1 VDFPIV
7 MNVPFSCPG
16 VKMIHCLFH
25 VQADREPA
33 TVPTAI
39 TMALTRASL
48 NPQSTRGLI
57 RTSSTAKREAPA
69 SSKYTDKRICPL
81 KIARTFSSIVR
92 LRDAGC
98 LIQVIDNDISASMSQ
113 AGGAPS
119 LGFLAFTADGGKPAQ
134 VSQKSLWLAGVDG
147 NERCLS

>member
-1 VDFPIV
+1 
-7 MNVPFSCPG
+7 MNLPFSCRG
-16 VKMIHCLFH
+16 VKMIHCPFR
-25 VQADREPA
+25 VQADRASHRFYHHYDRDHPS
-33 TVPTAI
+33 
-39 TMALTRASL
+39 LTQ
-48 NPQSTRGLI
+48 PQSTRGLI
-57 RTSSTAKREAPA
+57 RASSTAKREAPA